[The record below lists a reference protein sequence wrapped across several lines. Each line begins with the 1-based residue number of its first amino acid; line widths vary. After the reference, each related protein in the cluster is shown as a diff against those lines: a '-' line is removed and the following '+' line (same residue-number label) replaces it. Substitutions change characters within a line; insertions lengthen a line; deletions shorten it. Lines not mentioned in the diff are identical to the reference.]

1 MCYASLAP
9 TKDMEITILGD
20 ELTCPAFAGLLH
32 GALRALIDRLGAL
45 TFNVGILNISLEQDG
60 AASQQQPVI
69 ARCRLVY
76 VVYSKDESTAPTEL
90 CPAFLADSAMAFS
103 EETFLQGRL
112 QRFPEQP
119 GIRLWRPGGVWPGI
133 DWSH

>member
-32 GALRALIDRLGAL
+32 GALRTLIDRLGAL

-69 ARCRLVY
+69 ARCELTYLFCTQRMSRQHPRSCALP
-76 VVYSKDESTAPTEL
+76 SLQTAAQWPSEKRPCNLT
-90 CPAFLADSAMAFS
+90 PAGLSL
-103 EETFLQGRL
+103 EV
-112 QRFPEQP
+112 P
-119 GIRLWRPGGVWPGI
+119 
-133 DWSH
+133 